1 MLVKSQPDGTF
12 DLDELKAK
20 IPIENDH
27 LAQPKVISLE
37 NSHGGCNGAAIP
49 LSFVQDVHKIASAN
63 NIRMHLDGA
72 RILNALLHT
81 GDDIKTFSKPFNTIS
96 FCFSKGMGCPIGS
109 VLLGTAED
117 MHFARSLRK
126 MLGGGTRQTG
136 ILAACMQV
144 SLEDWQEKL
153 STDNANCKYFGEQ
166 INSSIKGVSCDM
178 KYVHTNMLNFTL
190 DPEITKNKKKSLQH
204 NELC

>member
-1 MLVKSQPDGTF
+1 MGGIFPMLVKSQPDGTF

-49 LSFVQDVHKIASAN
+49 LSFVQDVHKIASEN

-126 MLGGGTRQTG
+126 MLGGGTR
-136 ILAACMQV
+136 
-144 SLEDWQEKL
+144 
-153 STDNANCKYFGEQ
+153 
-166 INSSIKGVSCDM
+166 
-178 KYVHTNMLNFTL
+178 
-190 DPEITKNKKKSLQH
+190 
-204 NELC
+204 